1 MAKHTLA
8 ERIKAHGLAL
18 GFDLVGISPVQ
29 EPLHGAAF
37 AEWLRRELHG
47 EMAYMARTAQR
58 RLHPEQFLPWAR
70 SIVSVALNYDTPFT
84 GSVADGQLRGW
95 ISRYAWGDDYHD
107 VMQAKLGR
115 LFAFV
120 QLVAG
125 AEVQGRVFVD
135 AGPVLDRESGARA
148 GIGWFGKNTNLLSM
162 KIGSFF
168 VLGELFLSRALEPD
182 RPVRDRCGQCRLC
195 LDACPTN
202 AFVGPYV
209 LDARKCISYLTIELK
224 GPIPRE
230 LRPLMGTHIFGCDIC
245 QDVCP
250 YNTKCRRTNEDAFQP
265 RHGLHA
271 PELIP
276 LLQLTEE
283 KFKGR
288 FRGSPILRAKRRGLL
303 RNVCV
308 ALGNLGGVEAAP
320 ALAEALAGDPEA
332 LVRGHAAWALGRI
345 GGREA
350 EAALGA
356 ALRRESDPAVSEEIR
371 LAASSASG
379 RPGPDVSGGA

>member
-1 MAKHTLA
+1 
-8 ERIKAHGLAL
+8 
-18 GFDLVGISPVQ
+18 
-29 EPLHGAAF
+29 
-37 AEWLRRELHG
+37 
-47 EMAYMARTAQR
+47 MAYMARTAQQ
-58 RLHPEQFLPWAR
+58 RLHPGQFVPWAR
-70 SIVSVALNYDTPFT
+70 SIVSVALNYNTPFT
-84 GSVADGQLRGW
+84 RDATDEELRGW
-95 ISRYAWGDDYHD
+95 VSRYAWGDDYHD
-107 VMQAKLGR
+107 LMQAKLDR

-120 QLVAG
+120 QAEAG
-125 AEVQGRVFVD
+125 AEVHGRTFVD
-135 AGPVLDRESGARA
+135 AAPILERESGTRA

-168 VLGELFLSRALEPD
+168 VLGELFLSLDLPYD
-182 RPVRDRCGQCRLC
+182 RSVRDRCGQCRLC

-250 YNTKCRRTNEDAFQP
+250 YNTKCRPTAEPAFQP

-271 PELIP
+271 PELVP

-283 KFKGR
+283 DFRKKFH
-288 FRGSPILRAKRRGLL
+288 GSPILRAKRRGFL

-308 ALGNLGGVEAAP
+308 ALGNLGRVDALP
-320 ALAEALAGDPEA
+320 ALVQALTADPEP
-332 LVRGHAAWALGRI
+332 LVRGHAAWAVGRI
-345 GGREA
+345 GGRVA
-350 EAALGA
+350 EAALGE
-356 ALRRESDPAVSEEIR
+356 ALRRESDAGVSAEIR
-371 LAASSASG
+371 SALESMVDRRG
-379 RPGPDVSGGA
+379 RRITRENDEGERT